1 MGGFWRHWAISA
13 FALAVTA
20 WVIPGVYVE
29 GMLPLLI
36 AAVVL
41 GFLNAVVKPVFVI
54 LTLPATILT
63 LGIFYFVL
71 NGIFFGL
78 AAALVPGFGLA
89 GFGSAILGAFIMGL
103 VSNIVGS
110 LFPDRKHGE
119 G

>member
-1 MGGFWRHWAISA
+1 MNGFWRHWAISA

-20 WVIPGVYVE
+20 WAIPGVRVD
-29 GMLPLLI
+29 GIVPLLI

-63 LGIFYFVL
+63 LGLFYFVL

-78 AAALVPGFGLA
+78 AAGLVPGFAIG
-89 GFGSAILGAFIMGL
+89 GFGSAILGAFIMGV
-103 VSNIVGS
+103 VSNVAGA
-110 LFPDRKHGE
+110 FVPPPGRDRD
-119 G
+119 